1 MLKTD
6 ATPFVQALHLPI
18 IESVLK
24 RIPPLWALTDYV
36 AVNPFLG
43 YSNRP
48 IVESAREIADAL
60 GAHVLPPAKYFRQRW
75 QDGAYTRAHI
85 ERAARRLSI
94 DADRA
99 LRMLEHPSERP
110 ASHIATFAEQFD
122 ALHNTQWELFL
133 RASIARYCA
142 VYADAGGVSWHLD
155 LETGLW
161 ATWRECAA
169 ADRAPELTG
178 LKGYRQHVASLP
190 DNAMDAIEA
199 VISRINIPLDDLE
212 LYLYRLIG
220 GLFGWASFFR
230 RENWQAES
238 AASGPILDLLAIR
251 LCADSF
257 FAGPGGTPT
266 IHDRATTEE
275 ESTRLVLQEA
285 SEDAYVQSLVTQIL
299 PPASV
304 QLRSGRDS
312 VQAVFCI
319 DVRSEPFRRHLE
331 SQDPTIR
338 TLGFAGFFGVSLAV
352 DGESARCPVLL
363 SPSVRVD
370 LQAQDAAWK
379 KSFKAIQSM
388 PASAFSFVELA
399 GAGYGVK
406 MLKDTCVG
414 PRTVD
419 TELQAVFTIANA
431 DLPVRIA
438 TAGGILK
445 NMSLGQNLARLVLLC
460 GHEGRS
466 ANNPHAAGL
475 DCGACGGHGG
485 GINARVAAAILNDP
499 QVRQGLAD
507 QGRVIPSDTVF
518 IAGVHDTSTD
528 EVQLLD
534 TDRIPASHRE
544 DVQQLVRWLE
554 AAGERTRRERSAF
567 LSMPKVEG
575 SWLKKLLDRR
585 ARHWAEVRPE
595 WALARN
601 ASFIA
606 ARRDR
611 TRGIDLSGR
620 TFLHE
625 YDSEQ
630 DPDSSVLGLILS
642 APVVVASWINLQYFA
657 STVDNPVFGAG
668 NKTIHNRV
676 GRLGVVLGNGGD
688 LRTGL
693 AMQSVHAPGGQ
704 WFHEPLRLQ
713 VIVEAPQDKIDEVLQ
728 QHPGVRDLVLNGWIR
743 LFSLSPNSSEV
754 HLKCSDGHWELVV
767 LNPTDVQP
775 DR

>member
-1 MLKTD
+1 MLKTELTSSTH
-6 ATPFVQALHLPI
+6 AGHLPM
-18 IESVLK
+18 IESVLS
-24 RIPPLWALTDYV
+24 RIPPLWGLTDYV

-43 YSNRP
+43 YANRP

-60 GAHVLPPAKYFRQRW
+60 GARVLPPAKYFQKRW
-75 QDGAYTRAHI
+75 QAGAYTRAQV
-85 ERAARRLSI
+85 ERAAERLGV

-99 LRMLEHPSERP
+99 MQMLEHPTERP
-110 ASHIATFAEQFD
+110 VSHIATFAEQFD
-122 ALHNTQWELFL
+122 ALHQTQWELFL

-142 VYADAGGVSWHLD
+142 VYADEGGVSWHLD

-190 DNAMDAIEA
+190 GNVIDAIEE
-199 VISRINIPLDDLE
+199 VISRIKIPADDLE

-230 RENWQAES
+230 RQNWNTES
-238 AASGPILDLLAIR
+238 SANGPLLDLLAIR

-266 IHDRATTEE
+266 IQERMTTEE

-285 SEDAYVQSLVTQIL
+285 TEDAYVQSIVARIH
-299 PPASV
+299 PPTPV
-304 QLRSGRDS
+304 RPRLGRDS

-319 DVRSEPFRRHLE
+319 DVRSEPLRRHLE
-331 SQDPTIR
+331 AQDPTIR
-338 TLGFAGFFGVSLAV
+338 TLGFAGFFGVCLSV

-363 SPSVRVD
+363 NPCMRVD
-370 LQAQDAAWK
+370 LQARDVAWK

-399 GAGYGVK
+399 GAGYGFK

-419 TELQAVFTIANA
+419 TELQALFNLVDA

-438 TAGGILK
+438 TGASILK
-445 NMSLGQNLARLVLLC
+445 NMSLGKDLARLVLLC

-499 QVRQGLAD
+499 HVRQGLAE

-518 IAGVHDTSTD
+518 VAGVHDTSTD

-534 TDRIPASHRE
+534 TDRIPVSHRD
-544 DVQQLVRWLE
+544 DVQQLLRWLQ
-554 AAGERTRRERSAF
+554 AAEKCTRRERATF
-567 LSMPKVEG
+567 LSIPRTEG
-575 SWLKKLLDRR
+575 NGLKKLLDRR

-611 TRGIDLSGR
+611 TRGLDLSGR

-625 YDSEQ
+625 YDSDQ
-630 DPDSSVLGLILS
+630 DPDSSVLSLILS

-657 STVDNPVFGAG
+657 STVDNHVFGAG

-693 AMQSVHAPGGQ
+693 AMQSVHLPGGE

-713 VIVEAPQDKIDEVLQ
+713 VIVEASSDKIDQVLQ
-728 QHPGVRDLVLNGWIR
+728 QHPNVRDLVLNGWIR
-743 LFSLSPNSSEV
+743 LFSLSKDSSDV
-754 HLKCSDGHWELVV
+754 YLKCSDGRWERVI
-767 LNPTDVQP
+767 
-775 DR
+775 

>member
-1 MLKTD
+1 MFKTQTVP
-6 ATPFVQALHLPI
+6 AVQAMHFPI

-24 RIPPLWALTDYV
+24 RLPPLWTLTDYV

-43 YSNRP
+43 YANRP
-48 IVESAREIADAL
+48 IIESVREIADAL
-60 GAHVLPPAKYFRQRW
+60 GAGVLPPAKYFQRRW
-75 QDGAYTRAHI
+75 QTGSYTRKHV
-85 ERAARRLSI
+85 EQAAQRLGVDS
-94 DADRA
+94 DRA
-99 LRMLEHPSERP
+99 MRLLEHPIERP

-122 ALHNTQWELFL
+122 ALHKTQWELFL

-142 VYADAGGVSWHLD
+142 VYADGGGISWHLD

-190 DNAMDAIEA
+190 DNVIDAIET
-199 VISRINIPLDDLE
+199 VVSRIQIPLDDLE

-230 RENWQAES
+230 RENWQNES
-238 AASGPILDLLAIR
+238 AASGPLLDLLAIR

-266 IHDRATTEE
+266 VHDRTTTEE
-275 ESTRLVLQEA
+275 ESTRLVHQEA
-285 SEDAYVQSLVTQIL
+285 MEDAYVQSLVTRIH
-299 PPASV
+299 PPTSV
-304 QLRSGRDS
+304 PRGSERDS

-319 DVRSEPFRRHLE
+319 DVRSEPLRRHLE
-331 SQDPTIR
+331 AQDPTIR
-338 TLGFAGFFGVSLAV
+338 TLGFAGFFGVPFTV
-352 DGESARCPVLL
+352 GGESARCPVLL
-363 SPSVRVD
+363 SPSMRVD
-370 LQAQDAAWK
+370 LQTRDDAWR

-399 GAGYGVK
+399 GAGYGFK

-414 PRTVD
+414 PRTID
-419 TELQAVFTIANA
+419 DELQTVFTMVNT
-431 DLPVRIA
+431 DLPARVA
-438 TAGGILK
+438 TAEGILK
-445 NMSLGQNLARLVLLC
+445 NMSLGQDLARIVLLC

-485 GINARVAAAILNDP
+485 GINARVAVAILNDP
-499 QVRQGLAD
+499 HVRQGLAEL
-507 QGRVIPSDTVF
+507 GRIIPSDTVF
-518 IAGVHDTSTD
+518 VAGVHDTSTD

-534 TDRIPASHRE
+534 TDQIPVSHRS
-544 DVQQLVRWLE
+544 DVQQLVRWLQ
-554 AAGERTRRERSAF
+554 AAGEQTRRERATF
-567 LSMPKVEG
+567 LSIPRTEG
-575 SWLKKLLDRR
+575 NWLKKLLDRR

-611 TRGIDLSGR
+611 TRGLDLSGR

-625 YDSEQ
+625 YDSDQ
-630 DPDSSVLGLILS
+630 DPDSSVLSLILS

-657 STVDNPVFGAG
+657 STVDNHVFGAG

-693 AMQSVHAPGGQ
+693 AMQSVHLPGGE

-713 VIVEAPQDKIDEVLQ
+713 VIVEAPSDKIDQVLQ
-728 QHPGVRDLVLNGWIR
+728 QHPNVRDLVLNGWIR
-743 LFSLSPNSSEV
+743 LFSLSKDSSDV
-754 HLKCSDGHWELVV
+754 YLKCSDARWERVI
-767 LNPTDVQP
+767 
-775 DR
+775 